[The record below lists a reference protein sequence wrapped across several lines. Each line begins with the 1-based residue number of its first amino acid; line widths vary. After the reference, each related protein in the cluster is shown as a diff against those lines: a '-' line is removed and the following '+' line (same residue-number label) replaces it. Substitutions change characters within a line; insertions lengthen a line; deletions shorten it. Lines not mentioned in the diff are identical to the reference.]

1 MEFDGRTWVAL
12 VTFERTDRP
21 HEILPDD
28 YLGACGWMGCIAD
41 DADDVPEFLRRALA
55 AEGLRLVQIEHVEE
69 VGASEE
75 VEDYD
80 VHLAENMQAIEP
92 GHRTV
97 WGTLHVYVA
106 EGEA

>member
-1 MEFDGRTWVAL
+1 
-12 VTFERTDRP
+12 
-21 HEILPDD
+21 
-28 YLGACGWMGCIAD
+28 MGCIAD
-41 DADDVPEFLRRALA
+41 DADDVPEFIRRALA

-80 VHLAENMQAIEP
+80 AHLAENMQAIEP
-92 GHRTV
+92 GRRTV